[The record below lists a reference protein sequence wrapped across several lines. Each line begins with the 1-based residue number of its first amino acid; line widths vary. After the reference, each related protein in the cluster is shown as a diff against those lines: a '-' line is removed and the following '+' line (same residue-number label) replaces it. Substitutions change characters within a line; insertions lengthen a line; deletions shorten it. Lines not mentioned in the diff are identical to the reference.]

1 VTKDCRNDCV
11 DPLRFPRV
19 VFNRPG
25 LSRIKYRLGSYA
37 DIRKALLRNLDQ
49 TPGLSQWTHRGG
61 DDPGIALLE
70 GASILGDILTF
81 YQELYANEAYLRTA
95 QWRDSIADL
104 VRLLGYRLS
113 PGLGGHATFAFE
125 ITGDAPVT
133 IPSGFPIKAEVAGI
147 EKPADFET
155 GDPAVAY
162 PWLSRFNVFRPLV
175 QPLVTAATSE
185 FYIDTPDQLTSP
197 VVLRQGDRLLVGV
210 GDPGAPGRINNSE
223 TVVVDSTRVLHGTTL
238 IKIKGGLQSGTNTTV
253 LVAYKLGRTFRHFG
267 HNGPRTKIIPPVKL
281 LSTSLTSGDPIP
293 LLIPLPEVT
302 IPVPEVTVQIA
313 AQPIPVPAGS
323 VQGPPLKIPVEG
335 NTGNFLASVRIPSAT
350 PQVIEVLPG
359 PPGFPPNWSINTTA
373 ITVPTP
379 SVAVPASSVTAPAS
393 SVTVPASSVKTTPS
407 PLQFTP
413 PRPPPLQT
421 LMTTN
426 LPPLAE
432 VSINFFRSLNSA
444 TSTSAQT
451 IIEPTLGAT
460 EFPLD
465 ADVQDLSAGV
475 AVIAQFPAF
484 TNASHTLK
492 EERTVVRTIGSIR
505 PISVTWGLLSSNT
518 TLVTLGDTL
527 GTTTDLSTDI
537 REFEFQETLSPQLT
551 LKAAM
556 QEDPGT
562 TEGVDLLYYGSDSQA
577 EDLKNRRVM
586 FEKPGATT
594 FDAVVTAVEKDSSLL
609 ATRQLVRRI
618 KLDKKVTYADFP
630 NLKPFVTVYGN
641 LVDASQGKSET
652 AVPLGN
658 GDNRLVFQ
666 SFKVPKAPVT
676 YLISDTDTPP
686 EVPELQIYINDRLW
700 KRVPSFFDRRPEEEI
715 YIVREDT
722 DNNSWVQFGD
732 GVTGSRLPSGV
743 KNVVAKS
750 RTGTG
755 AFGALKPDTKVQA
768 GGRLER
774 LDKIQMPDVAAGGS
788 RPEDGDNAREA
799 APGKVQS
806 LDRLV
811 SVEDFESE
819 TLAISGVTKA
829 SAAWQLVH
837 NIPEIVVTVLME
849 TGRGDEFTDVRT
861 TLAGYS
867 RGRGSGRNP
876 IAVLQGYLEYVVINA
891 TFGYDSTYREE
902 DIRKA
907 VQKALGINGGKPNV
921 VDDQSGLF
929 SVRRRGF
936 GQREYI
942 TSIAGTIQKVAG
954 VTWAY
959 VTRFESLGVVP
970 DPTVLTPPSA
980 AIAMQAIVGCDNQ
993 NVLSLYVGHLQLAG
1007 VAEAVAE
1014 VKP

>member
-11 DPLRFPRV
+11 DQLRFPRAV
-19 VFNRPG
+19 TNRPG
-25 LSRIKYRLGSYA
+25 LSHIRYRLGSYA
-37 DIRKALLRNLDQ
+37 DIREALLRNLDK
-49 TPGLSQWTHRGG
+49 TPGLSQWTHRGA

-95 QWRDSIADL
+95 HWRDSIADL

-125 ITGDAPVT
+125 ITGDKPVT
-133 IPSGFPIKAEVAGI
+133 VPAAFPVKAEVEGL

-155 GDPAVAY
+155 CESVIAY
-162 PWLSRFNVFRPLV
+162 PWLSRFSVFRPLL
-175 QPLVTAATSE
+175 QPLVTSATSE

-197 VVLRQGDRLLVGV
+197 VVLRQGDRLLVGI
-210 GDPGAPGRINNSE
+210 GDPSAPGRINNSE
-223 TVVVDSTRVLHGTTL
+223 IVVVDSTRLLHGTTL
-238 IKIKGGLQSGTNTTV
+238 IKIKGALKSGTNTTD
-253 LVAYKLGRTFRHFG
+253 LVAYKVGRSFRHFG
-267 HNGPRTKIIPPVKL
+267 HNGPRTKIIPPDKL
-281 LSTSLTSGDPIP
+281 LSTSLTSGDPVP
-293 LLIPLPEVT
+293 LL
-302 IPVPEVTVQIA
+302 IPVPEVTN
-313 AQPIPVPAGS
+313 IPVPANTITVSERTIPGEPMTIPIS
-323 VQGPPLKIPVEG
+323 GNQQDLGPSL
-335 NTGNFLASVRIPSAT
+335 LIPSAD
-350 PQVIEVLPG
+350 PKVVYILPDL
-359 PPGFPPNWSINTTA
+359 GFPLPNWKTLSKLIPP
-373 ITVPTP
+373 V
-379 SVAVPASSVTAPAS
+379 VASSVTVQAPPVTVPAS
-393 SVTVPASSVKTTPS
+393 SVTVPASTVKTTPP

-413 PRPPPLQT
+413 PRPPPLET

-444 TSTSAQT
+444 TSTSAPT

-465 ADVQDLSAGV
+465 AEVHDLSAG
-475 AVIAQFPAF
+475 APVIAQFPAF
-484 TNASHTLK
+484 KNATHTLK
-492 EERTVVRTIGSIR
+492 EERAVVRTIVSIK
-505 PISVTWGLLSSNT
+505 PISMTWGLLSSNT
-518 TLVTLGDTL
+518 TLVTLEDKL

-551 LKAAM
+551 LRAAM
-556 QEDPGT
+556 QEDPAT
-562 TEGVDLLYYGSDSQA
+562 TEGADLLYYGSDSQA
-577 EDLKNRRVM
+577 QDLKNRRVM

-594 FDAVVTAVEKDSSLL
+594 FDAIVTAVEKDSSPL
-609 ATRQLVRRI
+609 ATRQLVRKI
-618 KLDKKVTYADFP
+618 KLDKKLTYADFP

-641 LVDASQGKSET
+641 LVDATQGKSET
-652 AVPLGN
+652 VVPLGN
-658 GDNRLVFQ
+658 GDNRLEFQ
-666 SFKVPKAPVT
+666 SFKVPNAPVT
-676 YLISDTDTPP
+676 YLISDTDAPP
-686 EVPELQIYINDRLW
+686 EVPELQIYVNDRLW
-700 KRVPSFFDRRPEEEI
+700 KRVPSFFDRRLDEEI

-722 DNNSWVQFGD
+722 DNNSWVQFAD
-732 GVTGSRLPSGV
+732 GVTGARLPSGV
-743 KNVVAKS
+743 KNVVARS

-774 LDKIQMPDVAAGGS
+774 LDKIQMPGVAAGGS
-788 RPEDGDNAREA
+788 QPEDGDNARDA
-799 APGKVQS
+799 APGKIQS

-829 SAAWQLVH
+829 AAAWQLVG
-837 NIPEIVVTVLME
+837 NIPEVVVTVLME
-849 TGRGDEFTDVRT
+849 TGRGDEFKDVRT

-867 RGRGSGRNP
+867 RGRGPGRFP
-876 IAVLQGYLEYVVINA
+876 IAVLQGHLQYVVINA

-902 DIRKA
+902 DVIKA
-907 VQKALGINGGKPNV
+907 IEKALGINSGKPNV

-929 SVRRRGF
+929 SVRRRRF
-936 GQREYI
+936 GQREYA
-942 TSIAGTIQKVAG
+942 TTIAGTIQQVAG

-959 VTRFESLGVVP
+959 ITRFESLGVVA
-970 DPTVLTPPSA
+970 DPTVLTPPAA
-980 AIAMQAIVGCDNQ
+980 AIAMQAIAGCDSQ
-993 NVLSLYVGHLQLAG
+993 NLLSLYAGHLQLAG